1 MKRRGGFALLLKSVV
16 VLGSLGVIITGVT
29 FAALQSANTTLANNT
44 INVGTAD
51 LRISTDGVSFP
62 TTINT
67 GLTFNNVVPGGA
79 AVPTDGYT
87 IYLKNIGSVNLAIKA
102 GIGPVA
108 PTNLGGVDLTKT
120 YLHVTRADG
129 TYDQSFSIKS
139 LIDGYAAGVGIGD
152 TINTGITAQYKL
164 RVSMDSG
171 AYSGSGSLVSISG
184 INLVFSGSG
193 L

>member
-1 MKRRGGFALLLKSVV
+1 MLWLRSSI
-16 VLGSLGVIITGVT
+16 VLLGVGVVITGVT
-29 FAALQSANTTLANNT
+29 YAALQSSNTTLANNT

-62 TTINT
+62 TSIST
-67 GLTFNNVVPGGA
+67 GLTFNSVVPGGA

-108 PTNLGGVDLTKT
+108 PTNLNNVDLSKT
-120 YLHVTRADG
+120 YLHITRTDG
-129 TYDQSFSIKS
+129 TYDQSFSLKS
-139 LIDGYAAGVGIGD
+139 LIDGYVSGVSTGD
-152 TINTGITAQYKL
+152 TIITGAVVQYKL
-164 RVSMDSG
+164 RVSMDST
-171 AYSGSGSLVSISG
+171 AYSGSGSGVTISG

-193 L
+193 I